1 MTQLN
6 LNLPVI
12 GDLNA
17 TEDPKIR
24 TALSDIQ
31 TVVNSLDNT
40 NLAANADINGS
51 KLLNTSVA
59 AAKLVAGI
67 LPPAGALMQFAGTT
81 APTGFLLCEGQAV
94 SRNAYPDLN
103 TVLQTAGYPYGS
115 GDGSTTFNVP
125 DLRGRVAVGKGTH
138 EDVNALND
146 NDGAAVEN
154 RRPKHAHSGSATSS
168 PHNGHQHTGSTSTNG
183 DHWHSSSGESANL
196 AFNFRRDANAQGV
209 AGVTVGSVT
218 GTTNTTGN
226 HNHSFTTDSGGAHDH
241 TVSMTVGQT
250 GLNDSP
256 AYVVVNYIIKT

>member
-17 TEDPKIR
+17 TEDPKVR

-59 AAKLVAGI
+59 AGKLVAGI
-67 LPPAGALMQFAGTT
+67 LPPAGALMPFAGSA
-81 APTGFLLCEGQAV
+81 APTGYLLCEGQPV
-94 SRNAYPDLN
+94 SRTAYADLFAAIS
-103 TVLQTAGYPYGS
+103 TTYGV

-146 NDGAAVEN
+146 NDGAAVGN

-196 AFNFRRDANAQGV
+196 AFNFRRDASAQGV

-218 GTTNTTGN
+218 GSTNTTGN